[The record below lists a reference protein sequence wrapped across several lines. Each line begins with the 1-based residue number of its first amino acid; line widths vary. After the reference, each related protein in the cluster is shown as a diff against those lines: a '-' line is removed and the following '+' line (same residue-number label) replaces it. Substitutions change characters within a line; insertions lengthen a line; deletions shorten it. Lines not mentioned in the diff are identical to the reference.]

1 MKLVEILVKKD
12 RESTFHHAMDLG
24 VMPAIRRMGEG
35 DTYLFP
41 SDYAGAVKTAV
52 CLLRKDGY
60 PVRARAVIYKNRQF
74 MEVTRKEEA

>member
-1 MKLVEILVKKD
+1 MRLVEILVKRD
-12 RESTFHHAMDLG
+12 RESTFHYAMELG

-41 SDYAGAVKTAV
+41 SDYAGAVKTAISF
-52 CLLRKDGY
+52 LRKDGY
-60 PVRARAVIYKNRQF
+60 PVRARAVIYKNRQY